1 MFGEGLVEKSERA
14 HPRTRGGGWHLA
26 GVGAYNGLFAS
37 GRLDL
42 EVLRDSPHNTILQ
55 VTVGAKREQLRIRTN
70 YNSKDTQLLVKL
82 GTPLINETLSLYKK
96 TSTSTELI
104 QKPFLHSLDAHV
116 SL

>member
-1 MFGEGLVEKSERA
+1 M
-14 HPRTRGGGWHLA
+14 
-26 GVGAYNGLFAS
+26 GAYNGLF
-37 GRLDL
+37 LCFL
-42 EVLRDSPHNTILQ
+42 EVLRDSPHNAVLP
-55 VTVGAKREQLRIRTN
+55 VTVGAKQLRIRKN
-70 YNSKDTQLLVKL
+70 YNSKNTLVKL